1 MDISIDFE
9 LFDQDGKKLNIIY
22 GFIVTDVDCSQG
34 SRIEIDGKEA
44 GYVAAVG
51 NSLKRIVYTN
61 KKEIFIG

>member
-1 MDISIDFE
+1 M
-9 LFDQDGKKLNIIY
+9 GKKLNIIY